1 MSVIML
7 MLPLALLLAGVF
19 VWAFIRSVKSGQY
32 DDLDTP
38 AIRAVFDD
46 EPTNRPAADRETTT
60 APDDQK
66 SDG

>member
-1 MSVIML
+1 MSVIMI
-7 MLPLALLLAGVF
+7 MLPLALLLAGLF

-46 EPTNRPAADRETTT
+46 EPPKRPDPETTHRNGT
-60 APDDQK
+60 A
-66 SDG
+66 